1 MDIKKIIREEI
12 EKLNEEIQS
21 DLVLPKGK
29 RVVLQADNPKVNRGL
44 VVTWL
49 EDGGYN
55 VEYWYK
61 DPSKIYPAEVVID
74 GKPITTDGK
83 VVYLGYH
90 PELDEGFGSDE
101 FLTKTEKKKFEKE
114 RLENAEV
121 LGYTLTGTKDI
132 KESINE
138 APKKAT
144 VDMMKALLKFGDPMP
159 KPIWNALTMMV
170 RGYGLEYVKR
180 EVKKN
185 PKDFYKN
192 LKQMARAFPEFSKKP
207 KNYKFNE
214 ASLTIPQYKTSIKKL
229 SHSQQDKLFNLLHK
243 LKLMKLIDFI
253 NYRDGSLHIAKS
265 SITPKI
271 KKDIEKKFKISLKE
285 SVNEARLDPKQLLQQ
300 LGGNRFI
307 AMTGAKNLAV
317 DKSKNELH
325 MKIMR
330 NAKGISHVRIRLTS
344 MDLYDMEFL
353 QVRAGRIKIKSKEKG
368 VYADQLGK
376 MFKKNTGMNVRL

>member
-1 MDIKKIIREEI
+1 MMKF
-12 EKLNEEIQS
+12 
-21 DLVLPKGK
+21 
-29 RVVLQADNPKVNRGL
+29 
-44 VVTWL
+44 L
-49 EDGGYN
+49 EDKTQKLRKKLEQALVDVYRKIGKAQLES
-55 VEYWYK
+55 VE
-61 DPSKIYPAEVVID
+61 
-74 GKPITTDGK
+74 
-83 VVYLGYH
+83 
-90 PELDEGFGSDE
+90 EGFGGELKGKD
-101 FLTKTEKKKFEKE
+101 KKKFEQE

-121 LGYTLTGTKDI
+121 LGYELTGVKDVN
-132 KESINE
+132 ENINE
-138 APKKAT
+138 DGHTDVASSKRKVMIMVDDANKLLNKLNGMNKEDSLPSWWSDKITLSQNYLQKAT
-144 VDMMKALLKFGDPMP
+144 NYLL
-159 KPIWNALTMMV
+159 
-170 RGYGLEYVKR
+170 
-180 EVKKN
+180 N
-185 PKDFYKN
+185 PV
-192 LKQMARAFPEFSKKP
+192 ESV
-207 KNYKFNE
+207 NE

-229 SHSQQDKLFNLLHK
+229 SHSQQDKLFDLLHK
-243 LKLMKLIDFI
+243 LKLMKLIDLI
-253 NYRDGSLHIAKS
+253 NYRDGSLQIAKS

-285 SVNEARLDPKQLLQQ
+285 SVNEARLDPKQTLQQ

>member
-132 KESINE
+132 KESTKNYGKTLVNMLKDRKLKMLSSKD
-138 APKKAT
+138 KKT
-144 VDMMKALLKFGDPMP
+144 LLKIV
-159 KPIWNALTMMV
+159 KMMNRANESVFAV
-170 RGYGLEYVKR
+170 R
-180 EVKKN
+180 
-185 PKDFYKN
+185 
-192 LKQMARAFPEFSKKP
+192 
-207 KNYKFNE
+207 
-214 ASLTIPQYKTSIKKL
+214 
-229 SHSQQDKLFNLLHK
+229 QDKIKNGERYPEQPN
-243 LKLMKLIDFI
+243 I
-253 NYRDGSLHIAKS
+253 NYDPEKGKS
-265 SITPKI
+265 
-271 KKDIEKKFKISLKE
+271 
-285 SVNEARLDPKQLLQQ
+285 
-300 LGGNRFI
+300 
-307 AMTGAKNLAV
+307 
-317 DKSKNELH
+317 
-325 MKIMR
+325 
-330 NAKGISHVRIRLTS
+330 RIR
-344 MDLYDMEFL
+344 
-353 QVRAGRIKIKSKEKG
+353 KIRK
-368 VYADQLGK
+368 
-376 MFKKNTGMNVRL
+376 